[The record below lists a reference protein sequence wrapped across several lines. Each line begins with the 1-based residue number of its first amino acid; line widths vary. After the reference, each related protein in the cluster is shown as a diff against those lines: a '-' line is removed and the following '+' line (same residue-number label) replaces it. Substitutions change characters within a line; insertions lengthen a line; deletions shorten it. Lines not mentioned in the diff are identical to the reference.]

1 MPRTKN
7 EPMIVVQ
14 PVTRKK
20 LLDITNQLRNI
31 VSYIDDCRDVE
42 VSQLKQMDEMAYALY
57 SIFNF
62 KPPKDKDGN
71 TKPWADWVFGED
83 VK

>member
-1 MPRTKN
+1 MHIKQEDRRRVLK
-7 EPMIVVQ
+7 
-14 PVTRKK
+14 
-20 LLDITNQLRNI
+20 ITNQLRNI
-31 VSYIDDCRDVE
+31 VNYIDDCRDVE
-42 VSQLKQMDEMAYALY
+42 VSQLKQRDELVFALY

>member
-1 MPRTKN
+1 MHIKQEDRRRVLK
-7 EPMIVVQ
+7 
-14 PVTRKK
+14 
-20 LLDITNQLRNI
+20 ITNQLRNI
-31 VSYIDDCRDVE
+31 VNYIDDCRDVE
-42 VSQLKQMDEMAYALY
+42 VSQLKRMDEMVFALY

>member
-1 MPRTKN
+1 MHIKQEDR
-7 EPMIVVQ
+7 
-14 PVTRKK
+14 RK
-20 LLDITNQLRNI
+20 LLKITNQLRNI
-31 VSYIDDCRDVE
+31 VFYIDDCRDVE
-42 VSQLKQMDEMAYALY
+42 VSQLKQMDEMVFALY
-57 SIFNF
+57 TIFNF

>member
-1 MPRTKN
+1 MHIKQEDRRRVLK
-7 EPMIVVQ
+7 
-14 PVTRKK
+14 
-20 LLDITNQLRNI
+20 ITNQLRNI
-31 VSYIDDCRDVE
+31 VNYIDDCRDVE
-42 VSQLKQMDEMAYALY
+42 VSQLKQMDEMVFALY

-62 KPPKDKDGN
+62 KPPKAKDGN

>member
-42 VSQLKQMDEMAYALY
+42 VSQLKKMDEMIYILY
-57 SIFNF
+57 STFDF

-71 TKPWADWVFGED
+71 PKPWADWVFGED

>member
-7 EPMIVVQ
+7 EPMTLVQ
-14 PVTRKK
+14 PVTRKE
-20 LLDITNQLRNI
+20 LLKITNQLREM
-31 VSYIDDCRDVE
+31 VFYIDDCRDIN
-42 VSQLKQMDEMAYALY
+42 VSHLKNLDDAIYTLY
-57 SIFNF
+57 TAFDF

-71 TKPWADWVFGED
+71 TQPWADWVFAED

>member
-1 MPRTKN
+1 MPKTKN
-7 EPMIVVQ
+7 EPMTVVQ
-14 PVTRKK
+14 PETRRE
-20 LLDITNQLRNI
+20 LLKITNQLRNI

-42 VSQLKQMDEMAYALY
+42 VSQLKQMDEMIYILY
-57 SIFNF
+57 STFDF

-71 TKPWADWVFGED
+71 PKPSADWVFAED

>member
-1 MPRTKN
+1 MHIKQEDRRRVLK
-7 EPMIVVQ
+7 
-14 PVTRKK
+14 
-20 LLDITNQLRNI
+20 ITNQLRNI
-31 VSYIDDCRDVE
+31 VNYIDDCRDVE
-42 VSQLKQMDEMAYALY
+42 VSQLKQMDEMVYVLY

>member
-1 MPRTKN
+1 MHIKQEDRRRVLK
-7 EPMIVVQ
+7 
-14 PVTRKK
+14 
-20 LLDITNQLRNI
+20 ITNQLRNI
-31 VSYIDDCRDVE
+31 VNYIDDCRDIE
-42 VSQLKQMDEMAYALY
+42 VSQLKQMDEMVYTLY

-62 KPPKDKDGN
+62 KPQKDKDGN

>member
-1 MPRTKN
+1 MHIKQEDRRRMLK
-7 EPMIVVQ
+7 
-14 PVTRKK
+14 
-20 LLDITNQLRNI
+20 ITNQLRNI
-31 VSYIDDCRDVE
+31 VNYIDDCRDVE
-42 VSQLKQMDEMAYALY
+42 VSQLKQMDEMVYALY
-57 SIFNF
+57 TIFYF

>member
-1 MPRTKN
+1 MHIKQEDRRRVLK
-7 EPMIVVQ
+7 
-14 PVTRKK
+14 
-20 LLDITNQLRNI
+20 ITNQLRNI
-31 VSYIDDCRDVE
+31 VNYIDDCRDVE
-42 VSQLKQMDEMAYALY
+42 VSQLKQMDEMVYALY

-62 KPPKDKDGN
+62 KPPKDKAGN

>member
-7 EPMIVVQ
+7 EPMTIVQ
-14 PVTRKK
+14 PETRRE
-20 LLDITNQLRNI
+20 LLKITNQLRNI

-42 VSQLKQMDEMAYALY
+42 VSQLKQMDEMIYTLY
-57 SIFNF
+57 TAFDF

-71 TKPWADWVFGED
+71 TQPWADWVFAED

>member
-1 MPRTKN
+1 MHIKQEDRRRVLK
-7 EPMIVVQ
+7 
-14 PVTRKK
+14 
-20 LLDITNQLRNI
+20 ITNQLRNI
-31 VSYIDDCRDVE
+31 VNYIDDGRDVE
-42 VSQLKQMDEMAYALY
+42 VSQLKQMDEMVFALY